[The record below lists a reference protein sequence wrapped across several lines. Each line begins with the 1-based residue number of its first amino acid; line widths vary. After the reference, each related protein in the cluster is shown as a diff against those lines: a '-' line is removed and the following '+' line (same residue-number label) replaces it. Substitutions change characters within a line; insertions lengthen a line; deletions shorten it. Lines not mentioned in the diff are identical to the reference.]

1 VVVLGFCKCQLEQS
15 QVLIPK
21 MGTNHLLVKQLYLK
35 IQVPLH
41 NPLLLYQEVQYQFN
55 KALNKQLNRQV
66 RQDRQPNRQVRQDRQ
81 PNRLLNLVYNH
92 LTSQRFLIFS

>member
-35 IQVPLH
+35 IQVLLH
-41 NPLLLYQEVQYQFN
+41 NLLLLYQEAQYQFN
-55 KALNKQLNRQV
+55 KALNKQLRK
-66 RQDRQPNRQVRQDRQ
+66 PNK
-81 PNRLLNLVYNH
+81 LLNLDNNY